1 MHGGKHAS
9 DVIVLFDG
17 ACALCHGS
25 VRFII
30 KHDPRAHFRFA
41 TLQSPAGKRLLERRG
56 LSPQPSESVVLIEGE
71 SCFTKGDAALRIAR
85 RLSGLKPLPGLL
97 YIIPAPL
104 RNWGYD
110 RIAKN
115 RHRWFGKRDS
125 CITLTHDII
134 DRFVA

>member
-1 MHGGKHAS
+1 MP
-9 DVIVLFDG
+9 DNPIVLFDG
-17 ACALCHGS
+17 TCNLCHGS

-30 KHDPRAHFRFA
+30 RHDPKAHFRFA
-41 TLQSPAGKRLLERRG
+41 TLQSPAGKRLLEGRG

-85 RLSGLKPLPGLL
+85 RLSGLNTLFALM
-97 YIIPAPL
+97 YVIPAPL

-110 RIAKN
+110 RIARN
-115 RHRWFGKRDS
+115 RHRWFGRRDS

-134 DRFVA
+134 DRFVT